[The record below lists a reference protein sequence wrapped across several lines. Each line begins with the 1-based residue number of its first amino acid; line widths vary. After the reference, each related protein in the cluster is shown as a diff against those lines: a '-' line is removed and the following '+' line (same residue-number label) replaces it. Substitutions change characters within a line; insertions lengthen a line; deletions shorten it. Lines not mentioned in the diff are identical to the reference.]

1 MKPAPFEYVRPG
13 SLAEVFALL
22 AADEEAR
29 VIAGGQTLVPM
40 MAMRLARPTKLV
52 DILRLPGLAS
62 IREDGEAIMIGA
74 TTRQA
79 AAERSALVAEKLPL
93 LARALPWIGHP
104 PTRSR
109 GTVGGSLAHGDPA
122 AEIPLVAS
130 TLSADLVV
138 QDKTGSSALSADDFF
153 LGPMV
158 TAIPPG
164 ACLTAVRLPVWSGKR
179 IGVGFHEV
187 NARRS
192 DFAFVAA
199 AAQVALDDDG
209 RCLRCAVGVGGIV
222 DHPLRLDAAAKAF
235 IGTLLA
241 DGEITDAVRAETATL
256 EAMSDL
262 HASANYRRRVAAAL
276 AKRALIDARNEAAAR
291 RP

>member
-1 MKPAPFEYVRPG
+1 VKPAPFEYVRPG
-13 SLAEVFALL
+13 SLAEVCALL

-52 DILRLPGLAS
+52 DILRLPGLAG